1 MSLTPLKDAVSQML
15 LQINPVRDSERLL
28 LEHLHGRVLA
38 NDIYAPANVPQMD
51 NSAVDGYALR
61 MLELTTGAVLPVSQR
76 ITAGDVPVPLQ
87 EGTVARIFTGAQIPE
102 GADTV
107 VMQEST
113 RRETGGVV
121 IDLRPQYG
129 ENIRRAGHDILAGE
143 GVLASGSRLRAQDI
157 GLLASMGMHSADV
170 MRAPRVALLST
181 GDELAQP
188 GQPLKAGQIYNTN
201 TFTLTALLRSWGCE
215 VVNFGNAAD
224 SLPVVEQAL
233 AAAAEQ
239 CDFIITTGG
248 VSVGDEDHVK
258 AAVTSQGDLSM
269 WQIAIKPGKPVAFG
283 RVNRTPFLGLPGNPS
298 SSFVTA
304 LLIARPLLQRLSGAD
319 IEDPVMLSVEA
330 DFDVQKPGTREEYLR
345 VKLIQVEGQWRAVA
359 YPNQSSG
366 ALKAASW
373 GNALA
378 RIEIGKTLQRG
389 DQVDVLLYQGIC

>member
-15 LQINPVRDSERLL
+15 TQVNPVRDSERLL

-76 ITAGDVPVPLQ
+76 LTAGDVPVPLQ
-87 EGTVARIFTGAQIPE
+87 EGTVARIFTGAQVPE

-113 RRETGGVV
+113 RREAGGVV
-121 IDLRPQYG
+121 IDLRPKYG

-143 GVLASGSRLRAQDI
+143 GVLAVGTRLRAQDI

-215 VVNFGNAAD
+215 VVNFGNVAD
-224 SLPVVEQAL
+224 SLPVVEDAL

-258 AAVTSQGDLSM
+258 AAVTSQGDLSI

-330 DFDVQKPGTREEYLR
+330 DFDILKPGTREEYLR

-378 RIEIGKTLQRG
+378 RIEVGKTLQRG
-389 DQVDVLLYQGIC
+389 DQVEVLLYQGIC